1 MNDTVKPERQ
11 ELINRYL
18 RLVHEL
24 SPSIEWRIAPYG
36 FHVQIDDENIHIDAS
51 EEAVRFEAM
60 HSLDDVSEAV
70 VQITFSLVEPWNEL
84 TVEERR
90 IVVDEWKKGI
100 TSVINDPRPKPPA

>member
-24 SPSIEWRIAPYG
+24 SPSIERRRAPYG
-36 FHVQIDDENIHIDAS
+36 FHVQIDQENIHIDAS
-51 EEAVRFEAM
+51 EGAVRFEAM
-60 HSLDDVSEAV
+60 DSLDDVSEAV
-70 VQITFSLVEPWNEL
+70 VQITFSLVETWNEL

-100 TSVINDPRPKPPA
+100 TSIRS